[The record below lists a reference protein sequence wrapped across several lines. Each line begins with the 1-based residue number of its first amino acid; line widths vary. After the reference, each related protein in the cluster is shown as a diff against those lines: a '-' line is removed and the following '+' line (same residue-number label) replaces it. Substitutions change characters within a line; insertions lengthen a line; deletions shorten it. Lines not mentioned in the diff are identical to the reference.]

1 MTSEKEK
8 SKNMLFTADEND
20 KKITDSTVELNSC
33 IEIIGRWFQIVTNT
47 ERSVSYL

>member
-8 SKNMLFTADEND
+8 RKNTLFTADEMT
-20 KKITDSTVELNSC
+20 KITDSTVELNSC
-33 IEIIGRWFQIVTNT
+33 IEITGRWFQIVTNK